1 MGRERTVSATS
12 RTTVLVVDDDEDM
25 RALVRLRLEMAG
37 GIDVVAEAIDGP
49 DALKVFRRLDAPPV
63 PGVVVLDNRMPGMT
77 GLDVARELL
86 RQVPDQR
93 IILFTA
99 YADDDV
105 ITQADEIG
113 VSHVVS
119 KDRVADL
126 VALLLDPQD

>member
-1 MGRERTVSATS
+1 M
-12 RTTVLVVDDDEDM
+12 LVVDDDEDM

-37 GIDVVAEAIDGP
+37 DIDVVAEAIDGP
-49 DALKVFRRLDAPPV
+49 DALAVFRRLDAPPV

-105 ITQADEIG
+105 IAQADQIG

-126 VALLLDPQD
+126 VALLRDPQD